1 MKITFMGAGSSVFV
15 KKVLGDTLMC
25 ECFKDAEIALYD
37 IDPDRLEESYV
48 MVTLLNKNINE
59 IEKKIHYT
67 FKDKTLLQQAF
78 TRSSFCNEHKGDG
91 RYISNEV
98 LEFFGD
104 GILSA
109 SIITH
114 LIRTR
119 SKRYEH
125 GIKTTL
131 SEGDFSNIRSKLSDK
146 RNLSENVKRLGLNQ
160 YLVMG
165 NGDRLLGI
173 ADEASVAEDLFESI
187 IGAVY
192 IDSDFSIPTVM
203 KVVSVMLDLNE
214 YIDKNAKA
222 PMQSYKNALQEWCA
236 DKKRRLPA
244 PVYRKIS
251 ESGPDHNKTY
261 VVACYIGADKA
272 SEGSGRSVKIA
283 ETEAARIALSAL
295 MEA

>member
-1 MKITFMGAGSSVFV
+1 MIISDENLKHIENKI
-15 KKVLGDTLMC
+15 
-25 ECFKDAEIALYD
+25 
-37 IDPDRLEESYV
+37 
-48 MVTLLNKNINE
+48 N
-59 IEKKIHYT
+59 YT
-67 FKDKTLLQQAF
+67 FKDKSLLCQAF
-78 TRSSFCNEHKGDG
+78 TRESFCNENRHGKAVI
-91 RYISNEV
+91 YQSSEV

-203 KVVSVMLDLNE
+203 EVVSVMLDLNE